1 VAETRGK
8 TPKKKFVLAPARRGA
23 KSRPA
28 GSTALP
34 GRSGIDYAKALNPEQ
49 LAAAT
54 APPGPVL
61 VIAGAGTGKTR
72 VITYRVA
79 YLIEAGVKPE
89 EILLLTFTNKAARE
103 MMGRVEALVGA
114 SVHQVWGGTFH
125 HIAHRILRQHAERL
139 GYRAGYTIL
148 DREDARSLMRACIAD
163 RKGKAA
169 GKAGKAEEKRFPQP
183 QVLGAIHS
191 LAVNTQTHAA
201 DLVASRY
208 PHFAG
213 RTDEILAVMR
223 AYEERKR
230 AANAMDY
237 DDLLWNWLRL
247 MEDDEFRTL
256 LRARFRHVLVDEYQ
270 DTNRLQGELVDSL
283 ALPDRSITAV
293 GDDAQAI
300 YAWRGATPEN
310 ILTFPE
316 RYPACRAFK
325 LETNYRSTPEILSVA
340 NRALL
345 ANPRR
350 FEKDLRPSRGPGPLP
365 EVVPCRDAF
374 QQSRFV
380 AESILR
386 MHEDGMPLE
395 DIAVLYRSHWNALE
409 LQLEMQRR
417 DIPFRVRGGIRFFE
431 QAHIKDATAFLRAV
445 ANPRDEIAWFRALPL
460 VPHVGPATT
469 RALVEALGGLPDPIA
484 SLGDEA
490 VVGLVNR
497 KALRVFARFAEILRR
512 IAQPAMRE
520 KPGEM
525 IRCVVDDFYGDYL
538 ATRYA
543 NARLR
548 GEDLA
553 QLALYAGQFDSV
565 ESFLSDLALAGVVE
579 AETSPVGPDEDR
591 YVTLSTVHQA
601 KGLEWKAVFVIW
613 LADGRFPTDYAGKV
627 EGGYEEERRLFHV
640 AVTRARDE
648 LVLAYPMTYRWR
660 GMDPVLMKRSRF
672 LAELDEEI
680 DGTAPP
686 PCYEVVEIEEPA
698 PEELDL
704 FLSSSPRMPPASA
717 LETGTR
723 LLASPSCP
731 PAKAS
736 RRRKGP
742 AASSGPRRDRPG
754 RAAGGKAR
762 QAKKSDAKRRP
773 GESTKS
779 MTVKKTGKGPKKK
792 DKARKKTKA
801 GKRGRGARRQS

>member
-1 VAETRGK
+1 VPETRGK
-8 TPKKKFVLAPARRGA
+8 TPKKKFVLAPVHRAE
-23 KSRPA
+23 KSRPV
-28 GSTALP
+28 GSATSP
-34 GRSGIDYAKALNPEQ
+34 GRRGIDYAEALNPEQ

-103 MMGRVEALVGA
+103 MMGRVETLVGA

-125 HIAHRILRQHAERL
+125 HVAHRILRKHAERL

-163 RKGKAA
+163 RKGRAP
-169 GKAGKAEEKRFPQP
+169 GKASSSEKRFPQP

-201 DLVASRY
+201 DVVASRY

-213 RTDEILAVMR
+213 RTDQILAVMR

-270 DTNRLQGELVDSL
+270 DTNRLQGEIVDSL
-283 ALPDRSITAV
+283 GLPGRSVTAV

-316 RYPACRAFK
+316 RYATCRAFK
-325 LETNYRSTPEILSVA
+325 LETNYRSTPEILTVA
-340 NRALL
+340 NRSLL

-350 FEKDLRPSRGPGPLP
+350 FEKDLRPSRGTGPLP
-365 EVVPCRDAF
+365 EIVPCRDAF

-380 AESILR
+380 AESLLR

-409 LQLEMQRR
+409 LQLELQRR

-469 RALVEALGGLPDPIA
+469 RALVDALGGLPDPVA

-490 VVGLVNR
+490 VVGLVSR
-497 KALRVFARFAEILRR
+497 KAQGVFARFAGVVQR
-512 IAQPAMRE
+512 IALPAMRE

-525 IRCVVDDFYGDYL
+525 IRHVVDAFYGDYL

-548 GEDLA
+548 DEDLA

-565 ESFLSDLALAGVVE
+565 EAFLSDLALAGVVE

-601 KGLEWKAVFVIW
+601 KGLEWRVVFVIW

-627 EGGYEEERRLFHV
+627 KGGYEEERRLFHV

-672 LAELDEEI
+672 LAELEWKI
-680 DGTAPP
+680 DGAAPP
-686 PCYEVVEIEEPA
+686 PCYELVEIEEPA

-704 FLSSSPRMPPASA
+704 FLSNAPGVPPAGA
-717 LETGTR
+717 LEPRGR
-723 LLASPSCP
+723 LLASPAGRSLP
-731 PAKAS
+731 APAKAAGH
-736 RRRKGP
+736 RKARP
-742 AASSGPRRDRPG
+742 AKEKAAKPRPG
-754 RAAGGKAR
+754 GRAKPKAGKKAR
-762 QAKKSDAKRRP
+762 
-773 GESTKS
+773 
-779 MTVKKTGKGPKKK
+779 KGPKKK
-792 DKARKKTKA
+792 AKANKKKTKRNERSTRKS
-801 GKRGRGARRQS
+801 GNRGRGSRRRS

>member
-1 VAETRGK
+1 MAETRGK
-8 TPKKKFVLAPARRGA
+8 TPKKKFVLAPTRRGA

-34 GRSGIDYAKALNPEQ
+34 GRRGIDYAEALNPEQ

-103 MMGRVEALVGA
+103 MMSRVEVLVGA

-125 HIAHRILRQHAERL
+125 HIAHRILRKHSERL

-169 GKAGKAEEKRFPQP
+169 GKKGKAGKAEEKRFPQP

-213 RTDEILAVMR
+213 RTDQILAVMR
-223 AYEERKR
+223 AYEDRKR

-270 DTNRLQGELVDSL
+270 DTNRLQGEIVDSL

-325 LETNYRSTPEILSVA
+325 LETNYRSTPEILTVA

-350 FEKDLRPSRGPGPLP
+350 FEKDLRPSRGCQPIRPG
-365 EVVPCRDAF
+365 D
-374 QQSRFV
+374 
-380 AESILR
+380 
-386 MHEDGMPLE
+386 
-395 DIAVLYRSHWNALE
+395 
-409 LQLEMQRR
+409 
-417 DIPFRVRGGIRFFE
+417 
-431 QAHIKDATAFLRAV
+431 
-445 ANPRDEIAWFRALPL
+445 NPRPRARSLQA
-460 VPHVGPATT
+460 GPAVD
-469 RALVEALGGLPDPIA
+469 RGAADP
-484 SLGDEA
+484 
-490 VVGLVNR
+490 
-497 KALRVFARFAEILRR
+497 
-512 IAQPAMRE
+512 
-520 KPGEM
+520 
-525 IRCVVDDFYGDYL
+525 
-538 ATRYA
+538 
-543 NARLR
+543 
-548 GEDLA
+548 
-553 QLALYAGQFDSV
+553 
-565 ESFLSDLALAGVVE
+565 
-579 AETSPVGPDEDR
+579 
-591 YVTLSTVHQA
+591 
-601 KGLEWKAVFVIW
+601 
-613 LADGRFPTDYAGKV
+613 
-627 EGGYEEERRLFHV
+627 
-640 AVTRARDE
+640 
-648 LVLAYPMTYRWR
+648 
-660 GMDPVLMKRSRF
+660 
-672 LAELDEEI
+672 
-680 DGTAPP
+680 
-686 PCYEVVEIEEPA
+686 
-698 PEELDL
+698 
-704 FLSSSPRMPPASA
+704 
-717 LETGTR
+717 
-723 LLASPSCP
+723 
-731 PAKAS
+731 
-736 RRRKGP
+736 RRRGC
-742 AASSGPRRDRPG
+742 
-754 RAAGGKAR
+754 
-762 QAKKSDAKRRP
+762 
-773 GESTKS
+773 
-779 MTVKKTGKGPKKK
+779 
-792 DKARKKTKA
+792 
-801 GKRGRGARRQS
+801 GRGTS